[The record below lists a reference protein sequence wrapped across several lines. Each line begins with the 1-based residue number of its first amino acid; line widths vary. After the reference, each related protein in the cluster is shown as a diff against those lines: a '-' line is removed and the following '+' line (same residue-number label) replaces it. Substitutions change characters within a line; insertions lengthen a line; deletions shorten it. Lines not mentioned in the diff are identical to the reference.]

1 MPKYIL
7 FSLIAA
13 LGFSIAGII
22 NKFASKHVITKRWP
36 LLFWYYLTFIPFVL
50 IIPFLAPITIPT
62 TGHQWVFIAAY
73 SLAFL
78 VGNICFFSAIFQ
90 LDVSV
95 ISPFF
100 QLQAAFLAVLAYLFL
115 GERFPLDNYF
125 WIAVLLIGALIV
137 SIDEKL
143 SIGTFFNKP
152 ILLII
157 AMQLFHAGANL
168 AAGFILKFTDYW
180 NLMWWTS
187 LVSIMLVLVFISITA
202 RLRVKVTWS
211 QLKPMFAINAV
222 SFIAA
227 LSLFRAFQE
236 NVTLSGAISLL
247 TGPMTFLIAITLSKI
262 RPGLLEHH
270 TEKAYLIRGL
280 GTGLTLLGAVM
291 LSI

>member
-1 MPKYIL
+1 MPRYVS

-13 LGFSIAGII
+13 LGFSVAGII
-22 NKFASKHVITKRWP
+22 NKFASKHVITERWP
-36 LLFWYYLTFIPFVL
+36 LLFWYYLTFIPFIL

-62 TGHQWVFIAAY
+62 NGYQWILIAAY
-73 SLAFL
+73 SLTFL
-78 VGNICFFSAIFQ
+78 VGNIFFFTAIFQ
-90 LDVSV
+90 LDTSV

-100 QLQAAFLAVLAYLFL
+100 QLQAAFLAVMAYLFL

-125 WIAVLLIGALIV
+125 WIVVLLIGALMV
-137 SIDEKL
+137 STDEKL
-143 SIGTFFNKP
+143 SIGTFFKKP

-157 AMQLFHAGANL
+157 AMQLFHAASNL
-168 AAGFILKFTDYW
+168 AAGFILKFTNYW

-187 LVSIMLVLVFISITA
+187 LVSTMFVLVFISITA
-202 RLRVKVTWS
+202 RLKVKVTWN
-211 QLKPMFAINAV
+211 QLKPMFAVNAV

-236 NVTLSGAISLL
+236 NVTLSGVLSLL
-247 TGPMTFLIAITLSKI
+247 TGPITFLIAITLSKI

-270 TEKAYLIRGL
+270 TGKVYLIRGL
-280 GTGLTLLGAVM
+280 GTGLTLLGAIM